1 MSQSG
6 PGPLWE
12 GVWEAQERAGSFEI
26 NYWDGGFIGK
36 SLLLEEKVAVRKD

>member
-1 MSQSG
+1 MERSD
-6 PGPLWE
+6 PGPLRE

-26 NYWDGGFIGK
+26 NYWDGGFIGM